1 MRERA
6 KGKGKDAK
14 RCKRFFQKRAVKF
27 IHVDLQ
33 NNTLFLREKIT
44 PAGKLR
50 HIPTFQLSSIPTF
63 QPHQPQHQHTLTM
76 QTNMLPVICAATT
89 AVTATIAP
97 AATPAPAQQPPNIV
111 IIIADDLGFGDVGC
125 YGANPARIPT
135 PNIDRL
141 AATGLRFTRAYAT
154 SATCTPSRYSLLT
167 GEYPWRQKAKK
178 AAILD
183 GDAPLIIDTAR
194 PTLATFLK
202 NAGYATALV
211 GKWHL
216 GIGDGTR
223 AMDFNGAD
231 IAPGPLEIGFDS
243 AFFIPATVDRVP
255 CVFIDGHRVA
265 NLDPRDPIAVSYS
278 KRIPGADPL
287 GYEHPELL
295 KYPADRQH
303 GETIV
308 NGISRIGYMSGGQ
321 TARWVDE
328 DIADTLT
335 KRATDFIDAS
345 AKSGKPFFLYYGTH
359 DPHVPH
365 MPAPRFR
372 GKSDA
377 GIRGDAIVQLDWI
390 IGRVADSLEKAGV
403 AQNTLLLITSDNGP
417 ILFDGYFDGSVE
429 ANGDHQPAGGLR
441 GWKYL
446 RFEGGV
452 RVPLIAIWPGRIA
465 PGAKSDAMISLMDLY
480 PSIAAILGRDYPAD
494 AGRDGM
500 DASATL
506 LGKTQT
512 SPRAS
517 LVVDGIGNV
526 VALRD
531 GDWKYVPANT
541 DTSAGIG
548 SGADPRDKRF
558 ADAIVPEDLLFNL
571 ADDPA
576 ETTNLAARHPE
587 KLQAMRAKLAEIRKA
602 SK

>member
-1 MRERA
+1 MR
-6 KGKGKDAK
+6 
-14 RCKRFFQKRAVKF
+14 
-27 IHVDLQ
+27 
-33 NNTLFLREKIT
+33 
-44 PAGKLR
+44 
-50 HIPTFQLSSIPTF
+50 
-63 QPHQPQHQHTLTM
+63 
-76 QTNMLPVICAATT
+76 TNLLPILCAATL
-89 AVTATIAP
+89 P
-97 AATPAPAQQPPNIV
+97 LAAADIPQSAIRNPQSPNIV
-111 IIIADDLGFGDVGC
+111 ILIADDLGYGDIGC

-135 PNIDRL
+135 PNLDRL
-141 AATGLRFTRAYAT
+141 AAKGLRFTRAYAP

-167 GEYPWRQKAKK
+167 GEYAWRQPPKK
-178 AAILD
+178 VAILD
-183 GDAPLIIDTAR
+183 GDAPLALDPAR
-194 PTLATFLK
+194 PSLASFLRD
-202 NAGYATALV
+202 AGYTTALV

-216 GIGDGTR
+216 GIGDGSR
-223 AMDFNGAD
+223 AIDFNGND

-243 AFFIPATVDRVP
+243 AYFIPATVDRVP
-255 CVFIDGHRVA
+255 CVFIEGHHVA
-265 NLDPRDPIAVSYS
+265 QLDPADPVKVSYS

-321 TARWVDE
+321 AARWVDE
-328 DIADTLT
+328 NIADNLT
-335 KRATDFIDAS
+335 KRATDFIAAS

-390 IGRVADSLEKAGV
+390 AGQVADAIEKAGV
-403 AQNTLLLITSDNGP
+403 ADNTLFIITSDNGP
-417 ILFDGYFDGSVE
+417 VLFDGYFDGSVE

-446 RFEGGV
+446 RYEGGV
-452 RVPLIAIWPGRIA
+452 RVPLITIWPGRIA
-465 PGAKSDAMISLMDLY
+465 PGGTSDALLSLMDLF
-480 PSIAAILGRDYPAD
+480 PSAAAILQRPYPAG

-500 DASATL
+500 DVSDTL
-506 LGKTQT
+506 LGKTKT

-517 LVVDGIGNV
+517 IVVDGIGGV

-531 GDWKYVPANT
+531 GDWKYIPQN
-541 DTSAGIG
+541 DNTSAGIG

-558 ADAIVPEDLLFNL
+558 ADARVPDDLLFNL

-576 ETTNLAARHPE
+576 ETTNLAARYPE
-587 KLQAMRAKLAEIRKA
+587 KLEELRAKLAEIRKA
-602 SK
+602 PAP

>member
-1 MRERA
+1 MR
-6 KGKGKDAK
+6 
-14 RCKRFFQKRAVKF
+14 
-27 IHVDLQ
+27 
-33 NNTLFLREKIT
+33 
-44 PAGKLR
+44 
-50 HIPTFQLSSIPTF
+50 
-63 QPHQPQHQHTLTM
+63 
-76 QTNMLPVICAATT
+76 TNLLPVLCAATATAAT
-89 AVTATIAP
+89 AVAITTAHAAP
-97 AATPAPAQQPPNIV
+97 AAASAQPPPNIV
-111 IIIADDLGFGDVGC
+111 IVIADDLGYGDIGC

-135 PNIDRL
+135 PNLDRL

-183 GDAPLIIDTAR
+183 GDAPLIIDTER

-202 NAGYATALV
+202 NAGYTTALI

-223 AMDFNGAD
+223 AVDFNGD

-243 AFFIPATVDRVP
+243 AYFIPATVDRVP
-255 CVFIDGHRVA
+255 CVFIDGHHVDNA
-265 NLDPRDPIAVSYS
+265 NPADPIAVSYS
-278 KRIPGADPL
+278 KRIPGSDPL

-321 TARWVDE
+321 AARWVDE
-328 DIADTLT
+328 NIADNLT
-335 KRATDFIDAS
+335 KRATDFIAAG

-365 MPAPRFR
+365 MPAFRFR

-390 IGRVADSLEKAGV
+390 VGQVASALEKAGV
-403 AQNTLLLITSDNGP
+403 AQNTILLITSDNGP
-417 ILFDGYFDGSVE
+417 VLFDGYFDGSVE

-452 RVPLIAIWPGRIA
+452 RVPLIAIWPGHIA
-465 PGAKSDAMISLMDLY
+465 PATKSDAMICLMDLY
-480 PSIAAILGRDYPAD
+480 RSIATILDRPYPAD
-494 AGRDGM
+494 AGRDSM
-500 DASATL
+500 DLSATL
-506 LGKTQT
+506 LGKTPD

-531 GDWKYVPANT
+531 GDWKYIPKNT
-541 DTSAGIG
+541 DSSAGIG

-558 ADAIVPEDLLFNL
+558 TDAIVPDDLLFNL

-576 ETTNLAARHPE
+576 ETTNLAARYPE
-587 KLQAMRAKLAEIRKA
+587 KLQAMRAKLDAIRK
-602 SK
+602 

>member
-1 MRERA
+1 MR
-6 KGKGKDAK
+6 
-14 RCKRFFQKRAVKF
+14 
-27 IHVDLQ
+27 
-33 NNTLFLREKIT
+33 NNL
-44 PAGKLR
+44 
-50 HIPTFQLSSIPTF
+50 
-63 QPHQPQHQHTLTM
+63 
-76 QTNMLPVICAATT
+76 LPVLCVATAATAAHT
-89 AVTATIAP
+89 AH
-97 AATPAPAQQPPNIV
+97 AATDAPPARPNIV
-111 IIIADDLGFGDVGC
+111 ILIADDLGYGDIGC

-135 PNIDRL
+135 PNLDRL
-141 AATGLRFTRAYAT
+141 AARGLRFTRAYAT
-154 SATCTPSRYSLLT
+154 SATCTPSRYALLT
-167 GEYPWRQKAKK
+167 GEYPWRPVQKV
-178 AAILD
+178 AILD
-183 GDAPLIIDTAR
+183 GDAPLIIDTER

-223 AMDFNGAD
+223 AMDFNGE
-231 IAPGPLEIGFDS
+231 IKPGPLEVGFDS

-265 NLDPRDPIAVSYS
+265 KRDANDPIAVSYS
-278 KRIPGADPL
+278 KRIPGSDPL

-321 TARWVDE
+321 AARWVDE

-335 KRATDFIDAS
+335 KRATDFIAAS
-345 AKSGKPFFLYYGTH
+345 ARSGKPFFLYYGTH

-377 GIRGDAIVQLDWI
+377 GIRGDSIVQLDWI
-390 IGRVADSLEKAGV
+390 AGQVADALEKAGV
-403 AQNTLLLITSDNGP
+403 AQNTLVLITSDNGP

-429 ANGDHQPAGGLR
+429 ANGAHQPAGGLR

-452 RVPLIAIWPGRIA
+452 RVPLIAIWPGHIE
-465 PGAKSDAMISLMDLY
+465 PGAKSDALISLMDFY
-480 PSIAAILGRDYPAD
+480 PSIAAILGRAYPAD

-512 SPRAS
+512 SPRTA
-517 LVVDGIGNV
+517 LVVDGIGGV

-541 DTSAGIG
+541 NTSAGIG

-576 ETTNLAARHPE
+576 ETTNLASRYPE
-587 KLQAMRAKLAEIRKA
+587 KLQAMRAKLAGIRKA
-602 SK
+602 PAP